1 MDNLEKDNLK
11 NSHINWF
18 PGHMAKAIREMK
30 EKMRLVDL
38 VIELRDARIPIS
50 SANPVVDEIIG
61 NKPRLILLNKANI
74 ADKNV
79 TNEWIEYFRN
89 KNILC
94 LDIDSL
100 TGYNVK
106 KITKYASL
114 ALKDE
119 FLRREKKQIKSRL
132 VKAIIIGI
140 PNVGKSTLIN
150 TLAKRKATNVGDKPG
165 VTKNQTWI
173 NVSED
178 LILLDTPGILWPKF
192 EDQRVAIK
200 LAFAT
205 SIKDEVL
212 NEEQIATLAIDFLT
226 KAYPNNIIN
235 KYNINIEE
243 PNIIDQIALRRG
255 CLIKGGAIDYS
266 RVYKVIVNDLRN
278 NRMGDISY
286 ERPSELI

>member
-1 MDNLEKDNLK
+1 MDNNIN

-30 EKMRLVDL
+30 EKMKLVDL
-38 VIELRDARIPIS
+38 VIELRDARIPMS
-50 SANPVVDEIIG
+50 SANPVVDEIVG
-61 NKPRLILLNKANI
+61 NKPRLILLNKSNI

-79 TNEWIEYFRN
+79 TNEWINYFKN

-100 TGYNVK
+100 TNYNVK
-106 KITKYASL
+106 NITKYASL

-132 VKAIIIGI
+132 IKAIIIGI

-173 NVSED
+173 NVTND

-192 EDQRVAIK
+192 EDQRVAVK

-212 NEEQIATLAIDFLT
+212 NEEQIATLAIDFLA

-235 KYNINIEE
+235 KYNINIDE

-266 RVYKVIVNDLRN
+266 RVYKLILNDLRN

-286 ERPSELI
+286 ERPSEFI